1 MATKPVKD
9 MTPSELCAW
18 LKVQK
23 IDEGCCKLLTES
35 KNNCMLC

>member
-1 MATKPVKD
+1 MATKLVRD

-18 LKVQK
+18 LKDQN

-35 KNNCMLC
+35 KI